1 LAHFSLPQRDGSTS
15 ENRFA
20 ETATHLSAETDFVIF
35 RCTEKL
41 RFLSRPGIGWR
52 LKLIGDR
59 KPALIVLLR
68 RRETNRAAASTMVYL
83 RKIADQHKISFYVQ
97 ADLDLS

>member
-1 LAHFSLPQRDGSTS
+1 MHGKAPLSVQTRDWL
-15 ENRFA
+15 ER
-20 ETATHLSAETDFVIF
+20 
-35 RCTEKL
+35 
-41 RFLSRPGIGWR
+41 W

-83 RKIADQHKISFYVQ
+83 RKIADQHKISFYLQ
-97 ADLDLS
+97 AGLDLS